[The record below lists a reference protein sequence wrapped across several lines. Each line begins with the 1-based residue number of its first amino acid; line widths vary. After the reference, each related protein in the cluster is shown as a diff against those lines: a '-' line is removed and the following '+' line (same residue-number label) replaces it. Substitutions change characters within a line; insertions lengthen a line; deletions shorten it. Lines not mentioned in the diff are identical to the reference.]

1 MFKEE
6 EGKAQPFAESQLND
20 STPRYLVL
28 SLSTF
33 PPGSSP
39 QGDSWE

>member
-20 STPRYLVL
+20 STPRCLVRF
-28 SLSTF
+28 LSTWFF
-33 PPGSSP
+33 PPG
-39 QGDSWE
+39 